1 MKSINWKWF
10 AISKLKF
17 CFVAFPSL
25 KASEILLLLPQSSR
39 PPEEAPLI
47 PRRREVSSRFEETRR
62 AWRFRL
68 IFQQARKA
76 VLGNSGSASAQG
88 GIEKFWKQVVD
99 RSALHPPKPLSP
111 PSYTTGDWMWHKWD
125 WNSRSFVTETP
136 RQQINVIFKAG
147 ADVGELL
154 LVVSHKSRKHPNRYP
169 DQCLCLCTCVNVFL
183 SLPFPKL

>member
-1 MKSINWKWF
+1 
-10 AISKLKF
+10 
-17 CFVAFPSL
+17 
-25 KASEILLLLPQSSR
+25 
-39 PPEEAPLI
+39 
-47 PRRREVSSRFEETRR
+47 
-62 AWRFRL
+62 
-68 IFQQARKA
+68 
-76 VLGNSGSASAQG
+76 
-88 GIEKFWKQVVD
+88 
-99 RSALHPPKPLSP
+99 
-111 PSYTTGDWMWHKWD
+111 MWHKWD